1 MSAIR
6 PELFQS
12 AVKFLK
18 DSQVKSKPLQKRIA
32 FLEYKG
38 LTSDEIEEALW
49 VANDG
54 DISED
59 FSDVQGMFLSQPN
72 EIFVPEQM
80 NFIQPPPIQRLDWKD
95 YFIAAVLISS
105 IGYAMADVAKEY
117 FVSFLGILTTD
128 SLEQD
133 RQSFSDQLTTPTEIL
148 DVMKF
153 DTQIIKKSIKEQSF
167 EVTNILEILDNVLR
181 DLKCYEEK
189 RDIELGTLKEDMD
202 SIRDLIPK
210 LLEESQN
217 FQEQSFANL
226 QKELKL
232 LKSLASRK
240 GSQIIEA
247 LDSSLS
253 TITNMMSTNSE
264 SSSNRSPIP
273 ELKLGDLFKFF
284 VLKALNT
291 SSKETEE

>member
-38 LTSDEIEEALW
+38 LTSDEIEEALR

-54 DISED
+54 DISEDFSED

-72 EIFVPEQM
+72 EIFVSEQM
-80 NFIQPPPIQRLDWKD
+80 NFTQPPLIQRFDWKD

-105 IGYAMADVAKEY
+105 IGYAIADVAKEY
-117 FVSFLGILTTD
+117 FVSFLEILTTD

-133 RQSFSDQLTTPTEIL
+133 RQSFSDQLTTTTEIL

-167 EVTNILEILDNVLR
+167 EVTNILEILDNVLK
-181 DLKCYEEK
+181 DLKCYEEN

-210 LLEESQN
+210 LLEESKN
-217 FQEQSFANL
+217 FQEQSFTNL
-226 QKELKL
+226 QKELKS
-232 LKSLASRK
+232 LKSLANRR

-253 TITNMMSTNSE
+253 TITNMMPTNSE
-264 SSSNRSPIP
+264 SSSNRSSIP
-273 ELKLGDLFKFF
+273 ELKL
-284 VLKALNT
+284 
-291 SSKETEE
+291 